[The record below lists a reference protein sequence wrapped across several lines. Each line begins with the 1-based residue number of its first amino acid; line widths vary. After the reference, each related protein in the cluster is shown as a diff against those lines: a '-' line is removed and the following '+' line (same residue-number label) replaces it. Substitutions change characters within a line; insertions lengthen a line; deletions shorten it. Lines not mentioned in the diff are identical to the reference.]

1 MLLLSPSPIS
11 LLGALLLC
19 LPLALIF
26 TITTTPTT
34 TTTNGGATS
43 SPCII
48 TTTGGASPFQT
59 TLTSTTTNTSVK
71 KTTSNPVL
79 TAIKSTIKTRRRRP
93 TNNNTTI
100 APPPSTAE
108 IFVDDE
114 DDNALFRLAAR
125 ANPNPTSPRKIAFL
139 FLTTTPL
146 PFAPIWEIYFRKTP
160 KTLYNVYVHADPSYR
175 YDPPFSG
182 VFENRVIP
190 GSKPTRRHSP
200 TLISAAR
207 RLLSH
212 ALTHDRS
219 NFKFALLS
227 PSCIPLHSFRFT
239 YKTLARSRKSFVEI
253 LRNESGAWE
262 RWAARGEEAMLP
274 EVPFDEFRIGSQ
286 FFVLTRR
293 HARVVVADR
302 RLWAKFNAPCAE
314 PYTCYPEE
322 QYFATLLNRK
332 DPRGCVP
339 ATLTHV
345 DWAGRDDG
353 HPRTYNATEVG
364 PDLIVRLRR
373 GRPRYGDEE
382 KEEDAIN
389 GSDASV
395 RKRRHPFLFARKF
408 SPDSVEPLLSMA
420 SGVIYRD

>member
-34 TTTNGGATS
+34 TTTTNGGATS

-48 TTTGGASPFQT
+48 TITGGASLFQT
-59 TLTSTTTNTSVK
+59 TLTTTTTNTSVK

-79 TAIKSTIKTRRRRP
+79 TAIKSTIKTRRP
-93 TNNNTTI
+93 TNNNTTT

-125 ANPNPTSPRKIAFL
+125 ANPNPTNPRKIAFL

-219 NFKFALLS
+219 NSKFALLS

-253 LRNESGAWE
+253 LKNESGAWE

-302 RLWAKFNAPCAE
+302 GLWAKFNAPCAE

-364 PDLIVRLRR
+364 PDLIVQLRR

-382 KEEDAIN
+382 EEEDAIN

-420 SGVIYRD
+420 SGVIFRD